1 MAGNII
7 LSAHLQCH
15 WNCRRV
21 TSSHQSLFFMLFCSV
36 CRWKHMLRYTS
47 ESLES
52 NIWCFFNLNI
62 NTGNWRPLFRS
73 SMLYFLVN
81 WRLPFT
87 VNSLYWMSQIQTV
100 QRTAKQPSSTRKTN
114 GSTRRGFLPSLNR
127 AGVTVDPCFWFTY
140 EHFGSESRSHQ
151 SRNDRSH
158 RKKWHIL
165 NSSTWYICPLTVAK
179 FVCCCVLAVMPA
191 ECCCWAIAC
200 VFSKS

>member
-1 MAGNII
+1 
-7 LSAHLQCH
+7 
-15 WNCRRV
+15 
-21 TSSHQSLFFMLFCSV
+21 
-36 CRWKHMLRYTS
+36 MLRYTS

-52 NIWCFFNLNI
+52 NLRCFFNLNI

-73 SMLYFLVN
+73 PMLSVLAN
-81 WRLPFT
+81 WHLLLT
-87 VNSLYWMSQIQTV
+87 VVFSLYWMSQIQTV

-140 EHFGSESRSHQ
+140 EHFGSETRNHQ

-158 RKKWHIL
+158 RKEWHILQWHIL

-179 FVCCCVLAVMPA
+179 FVCCLCFGSNASWMVLLGNSM
-191 ECCCWAIAC
+191 C
-200 VFSKS
+200 VF